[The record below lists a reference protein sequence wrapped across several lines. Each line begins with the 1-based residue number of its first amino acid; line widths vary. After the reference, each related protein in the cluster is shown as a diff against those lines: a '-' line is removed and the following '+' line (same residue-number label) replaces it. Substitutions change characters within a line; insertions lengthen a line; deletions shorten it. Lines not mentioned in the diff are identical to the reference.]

1 MTSKQMREDPNFVRD
16 RFPCVGEFQFDII
29 RKQPLPDG
37 DIGLVACSRTS
48 RHDKPENYRKGVHF
62 FVDDYRFR
70 KLRNNVE
77 AGLETYSKYRFLLSP
92 DFSRYREM
100 REWQMIEAIGMNRW
114 CGAWWQSKGL
124 HVIPSVGW
132 GSQWSLRY
140 CFLGVERNA
149 PVAVTTNGNRR
160 DKPGYLYGYD
170 AMLERLDPSAILC
183 LGKPFPEMRGPIV
196 YVPYDYFGREV
207 GDGRQ

>member
-1 MTSKQMREDPNFVRD
+1 MREDPNFVRD
-16 RFPCVGEFQFDII
+16 QFPCVGEFQFDII
-29 RKQPLPDG
+29 RREPLPDG

-48 RHDKPENYRKGVHF
+48 RRDKLENYRKGVHF
-62 FVDDYRFR
+62 FVDDTRFR
-70 KLRNNVE
+70 KFRNNVE
-77 AGLETYSKYRFLLSP
+77 ANLGTYSLYRFLLSP

-132 GSQWSLRY
+132 GSRWSLRY
-140 CFLGVERNA
+140 CFLGVEQNA

-170 AMLERLDPSAILC
+170 AMLERLDPSAIIC
-183 LGKPFPEMRGPIV
+183 LGKPFPEMRGPII